1 MALPRYAEKGYPYL
15 VAFAMGGICWWF
27 DINVVPPK
35 LDSLLTSAISV
46 TAILLGFLGTAKAM
60 LLSFKSAKYSW
71 LKSND
76 VMWRLLLGY
85 LKSAF
90 NSSFFACITSLFL
103 LVVDTTKAPK
113 EIVPF
118 ITPALI
124 ALYGLSITTFYR
136 VVSAFFSILA
146 SETK

>member
-1 MALPRYAEKGYPYL
+1 MPLPRFAERSYPY
-15 VAFAMGGICWWF
+15 VIAFAMGGACWWF
-27 DINVVPPK
+27 KISVASPK

-71 LKSND
+71 LKSNE
-76 VMWRLLLGY
+76 VMWQLLMGY

-90 NSSFFACITSLFL
+90 NSSFLACIISLFL
-103 LVVDTTKAPK
+103 LVLDTSKAPEK
-113 EIVPF
+113 LAPF

-124 ALYGLSITTFYR
+124 TLYGLSIVTFYR

>member
-1 MALPRYAEKGYPYL
+1 MAISRYAEQSYPYVIAL
-15 VAFAMGGICWWF
+15 AMGGACWWLK
-27 DINVVPPK
+27 ISIASPK

-60 LLSFKSAKYSW
+60 LLSFRSAKYSW
-71 LKSND
+71 LKSNK
-76 VMWRLLLGY
+76 VMWKLLLGY

-90 NSSFFACITSLFL
+90 NSSFLACIISLFL
-103 LVVDTTKAPK
+103 LVLDTSKAP
-113 EIVPF
+113 ENITPF

-124 ALYGLSITTFYR
+124 TLYGLSIVTFYR

-146 SETK
+146 SETN